1 MIWIAV
7 LAVAMVQP
15 VDSLPALTLA
25 ARAAK
30 PGDRIVLASGVYE
43 GSVYLE
49 NLRGEEGK
57 PIIISGADPAN
68 PPTIRG
74 PAECMHLIAPAW
86 VTVENLILEGA
97 SGNGLNIDDGG
108 NKTAAAPGVTLRSIR
123 VRDIGPDGNC
133 DGIKLSGLTKFTL
146 ENCTVERWGRGG
158 SGIDMVGCT
167 EGLLKSCTLRG
178 GGETT
183 RVRGSNGVQM
193 KGGTRDVTVR
203 SCRFEQAG
211 SRAINIG
218 GSTGLQ
224 FFRPEPRGYE
234 AAAITV
240 EGCTIL
246 GSDAA
251 VAFVGVDG
259 AAVRFN
265 TIYHPARW
273 VIRILQETRAE
284 GFVPCRGG
292 VFTDNIVVF
301 DVPTARNPNIGDAT
315 SPETFSFARNVWYC
329 DANPGSSKPSLPTPE
344 QGGTHGV
351 DPRLKDPAKGDFTAA
366 ADGPAAKVGA
376 AALPQSK

>member
-1 MIWIAV
+1 MLWAIVVAA
-7 LAVAMVQP
+7 LAQQ
-15 VDSLPALTLA
+15 VDSLPALVEA

-43 GSVYLE
+43 GSLHLDR
-49 NLRGEEGK
+49 LRGEEGR
-57 PIIISGADPAN
+57 PIIIAGADPAN

-74 PAECMHLIAPAW
+74 RAQCVHLTAPAW
-86 VTVENLILEGA
+86 VTVEHLVLERA
-97 SGNGLNIDDGG
+97 TGNGINVDDGG
-108 NKTAAAPGVTLRSIR
+108 DHAAPAVGVTLRHLR
-123 VRDIGPDGNC
+123 VRDIGPEGNC
-133 DGIKLSGLTKFTL
+133 DAIKLSGLARFTVDD
-146 ENCTVERWGRGG
+146 CTIERWGRGG

-167 EGLLKSCTLRG
+167 DGLVRGCTFIG
-178 GGETT
+178 GGEPA
-183 RVRGSNGVQM
+183 RPRGSNGVQM
-193 KGGTRDVTVR
+193 KGGTRDVAVR
-203 SCRFEQAG
+203 DCRFEHAG
-211 SRAINIG
+211 SRALNIG

-224 FFRPEPRGYE
+224 FFRPGPRGYE

-259 AAVRFN
+259 ATVRFN

-273 VIRILQETRAE
+273 AIRILQETRAE

-301 DVPTARNPNIGDAT
+301 DVPAARNPNIGDAT

-329 DANPGSSKPSLPTPE
+329 DTNPAGSKPSLPTPE
-344 QGGTHGV
+344 QGGMYGI
-351 DPRLKDPAKGDFTAA
+351 DPRLKDPARGDFNPAT
-366 ADGPAAKVGA
+366 DGPAASVGA
-376 AALPQSK
+376 GAYTRQ